1 MSRVSETSTV
11 NAIKYSSNRSRKKL
25 EDLQLKGSNL
35 KRVQKPSDDPVGNMD
50 ILSIRSRNID
60 GNQYLRNASVAK
72 AQLTFTESAIEE
84 LTELITKAK
93 ELAIGQA
100 SNIFDPSV
108 RKGIAQEVRQLRNQA
123 LSIANRRLGN
133 KYIFGGF
140 KTLEKPFDSEGNYKG
155 DNNQTKIEVGKDIYV
170 PITFSGEK
178 VFFSEPNP
186 SLESGMPELGE
197 KTRTEIQSQVQQ
209 TNQQDPEP
217 VINRDPAANNGP
229 YQEAFA
235 DNGSQEVKGSI
246 FKDLETLE
254 NGLLTDNHFM
264 IQSLL
269 PKLDN
274 TLDNLIQTRT
284 SIGSVINK
292 VEITEDN
299 IEKNKVENET
309 YRSKIEDADVAELF
323 TDLTR
328 QENVMN
334 ASYKASAQLLNNN
347 LMKYIG

>member
-1 MSRVSETSTV
+1 MSRVSEASTV
-11 NAIKYSSNRSRKKL
+11 NAIKYSTNRSRRKL

-60 GNQYLRNASVAK
+60 GKQYLRNASVAK

-84 LTELITKAK
+84 LTELVTKAK

-133 KYIFGGF
+133 KYIFGGY
-140 KTLEKPFDSEGNYKG
+140 KTLEKPFDADGKYHG

-170 PITFSGEK
+170 PITFSGEN
-178 VFFSEPNP
+178 VFYSEPNP
-186 SLESGMPELGE
+186 TIESNMPELGE
-197 KTRTEIQSQVQQ
+197 RARVDIQNQVQQ
-209 TNQQDPEP
+209 SALPEEQQEQEP
-217 VINRDPAANNGP
+217 IINRDPAASNP
-229 YQEAFA
+229 FQTEP
-235 DNGSQEVKGSI
+235 EEIKGSL

-269 PKLDN
+269 PKLDE
-274 TLDNLIQTRT
+274 TLDRLIQTRT
-284 SIGSVINK
+284 SIGSTINK

-299 IEKNKVENET
+299 IDKNRVENET